1 MLTLRQ
7 NKRYWIG
14 VASRDHVIN
23 AVQGGF
29 AQLCHGK
36 QAPLK
41 KMSTGDWII
50 YYSPKIKFKESTPHQ
65 KFTAIGK
72 VLGDDV
78 IQSDMGNN
86 FVPFRRSIDFISCN
100 ETPIQPLISQ
110 LSFIKSTKYWGY
122 SFRYGHL
129 EINEKDFKLIAEKMV
144 NEKEIRLF

>member
-1 MLTLRQ
+1 MHNTR
-7 NKRYWIG
+7 RFWIG
-14 VASRDHVIN
+14 VASRDHVLN

-36 QAPLK
+36 HAPLR

-50 YYSPKIKFKESTPHQ
+50 FYSPKVNFKESAPLQ

-72 VLGDDV
+72 IIDEDV
-78 IQSDMGNN
+78 YQVNVGND
-86 FVPFRRSIDFISCN
+86 FVPFRRNIDFISCT
-100 ETPIQPLISQ
+100 ETPIQPLISK

-129 EINEKDFKLIAEKMV
+129 EISEKDFKLIAEKMV
-144 NEKEIRLF
+144 NEKGD